1 MIERLLIT
9 LLISTLA
16 VLAYRL
22 FITYQ
27 RERATL
33 VSQAIGNHHHP
44 RLLYFGSQTCG
55 ACIAQGH
62 YLAKLEAPFRAMVE
76 AIDVE
81 KMPHL
86 AQQYGIM
93 TLPTTI
99 LIDGTGKVRHINPG
113 LTNPFKLTRQ
123 LEDLTTSAPGRSF
136 P

>member
-16 VLAYRL
+16 VLAYWL
-22 FITYQ
+22 FMTYQ
-27 RERATL
+27 RERAT
-33 VSQAIGNHHHP
+33 IINRTINTYRHP
-44 RLLYFGSQTCG
+44 RLLYFSNKYCG
-55 ACIAQGH
+55 GCIAQKQ
-62 YLAKLEAPFRAMVE
+62 YLTQLEAPFRAIIE
-76 AIDVE
+76 AVDVE

-99 LIDGTGKVRHINPG
+99 LIDGDGKVRYINPG

-123 LEDLTTSAPGRSF
+123 LEDMVISKPSL
-136 P
+136 

>member
-27 RERATL
+27 QERVTL
-33 VSQAIGNHHHP
+33 ISQTIDSHNHP
-44 RLLYFGSQTCG
+44 RLLYFLSETCG

-62 YLAKLEAPFRAMVE
+62 YLAQLDTSLRALVE
-76 AIDVE
+76 AVDVE

-86 AQQYGIM
+86 AQQYGVM

-99 LIDGTGKVRHINPG
+99 VIDGMGKARHINPG

-123 LEDLTTSAPGRSF
+123 LEDLMTPRSG
-136 P
+136 